1 METLI
6 KNKFHKDRGHDIE
19 EYYTLKKK
27 RINRNISKGYL

>member
-27 RINRNISKGYL
+27 KDK